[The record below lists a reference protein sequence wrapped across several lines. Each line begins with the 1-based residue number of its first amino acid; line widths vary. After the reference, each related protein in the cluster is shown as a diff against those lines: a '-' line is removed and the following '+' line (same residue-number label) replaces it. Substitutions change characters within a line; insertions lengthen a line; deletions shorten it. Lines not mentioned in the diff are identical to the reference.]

1 MKTEEKT
8 VVDIDVLKTLL
19 KEELE
24 KVEEVKKNP
33 LTETI
38 LSLKEEILAFRIKK
52 ISWQKISEILKNG
65 GLKISGGAISAI
77 FKDDID
83 FQKVKKFRKQKES

>member
-8 VVDIDVLKTLL
+8 VVDINVLKTLL

-77 FKDDID
+77 FKDDED